1 MIKCNER
8 GLNRI
13 MIRHASDLQ
22 SDSQSAH
29 SSQLESLK
37 DDAGKAFIS
46 HEKLSGDKMFYLRK
60 PPEELQS
67 DHLMSITDTQS

>member
-8 GLNRI
+8 VLDRI
-13 MIRHASDLQ
+13 MIRHADLQ

-46 HEKLSGDKMFYLRK
+46 HEKLSGDEMFYLRK